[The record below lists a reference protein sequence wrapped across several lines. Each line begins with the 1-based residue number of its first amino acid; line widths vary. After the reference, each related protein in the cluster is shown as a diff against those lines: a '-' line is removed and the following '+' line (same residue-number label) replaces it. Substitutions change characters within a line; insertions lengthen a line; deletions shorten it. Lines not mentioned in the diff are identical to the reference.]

1 MRNRQHGFSSLTLL
15 TIWPNIGRMHLRNI
29 TTLSDRA
36 QGPENVLWKIK
47 KQNRR
52 YIIQTSMLLGKEIYC
67 TKSFK
72 AFFPPHF
79 KQPAFY
85 IKEPGGQSSHTHTH
99 THTRTHTKSCLKS
112 FTVSTERLPTDLS
125 EGKQYF

>member
-1 MRNRQHGFSSLTLL
+1 
-15 TIWPNIGRMHLRNI
+15 
-29 TTLSDRA
+29 
-36 QGPENVLWKIK
+36 
-47 KQNRR
+47 
-52 YIIQTSMLLGKEIYC
+52 MLLGKEIYC